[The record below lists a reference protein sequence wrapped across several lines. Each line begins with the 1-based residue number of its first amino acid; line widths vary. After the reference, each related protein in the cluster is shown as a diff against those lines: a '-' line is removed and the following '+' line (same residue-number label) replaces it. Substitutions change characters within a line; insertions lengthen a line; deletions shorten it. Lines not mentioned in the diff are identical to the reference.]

1 MSYSFETPWTV
12 AHPAPLSSTISW
24 SLLQFM
30 SIESVMPSSHLILCC
45 PLLLLPSIFPSIRV
59 FSSESVFTPGGWRIG
74 ASASASVLPVNI
86 QGWFWLIWSPDC
98 TSLSCTQ
105 LWKREMDRSKYAI
118 STAFKFFQ
126 PSPPLHPP
134 LGPLLFPQE
143 CYPYPAPHL
152 MPLPFKATPP
162 RKPSE
167 PQRPP
172 EPLHQFP
179 GLLSKR
185 VLHAIGVLECGV
197 VLVWTGQRSAAKLP
211 SKEHFCTHWALCLL
225 NGTVKSGES
234 WTAGRRRE

>member
-1 MSYSFETPWTV
+1 MSDSFKTPWTV

-24 SLLQFM
+24 SLLKFM

-59 FSSESVFTPGGWRIG
+59 FSSESVFTPGGRRIG

-98 TSLSCTQ
+98 TSLSYTQ
-105 LWKREMDRSKYAI
+105 LWERWTDQSM
-118 STAFKFFQ
+118 
-126 PSPPLHPP
+126 PSLLPLNSSSLPPPLHHP

-143 CYPYPAPHL
+143 YYLYPAPHL
-152 MPLPFKATPP
+152 VPLPFKATPP

-167 PQRPP
+167 TQRPP

-185 VLHAIGVLECGV
+185 VLHAIGILGCG
-197 VLVWTGQRSAAKLP
+197 
-211 SKEHFCTHWALCLL
+211 
-225 NGTVKSGES
+225 SGS
-234 WTAGRRRE
+234 GVDWGKISC